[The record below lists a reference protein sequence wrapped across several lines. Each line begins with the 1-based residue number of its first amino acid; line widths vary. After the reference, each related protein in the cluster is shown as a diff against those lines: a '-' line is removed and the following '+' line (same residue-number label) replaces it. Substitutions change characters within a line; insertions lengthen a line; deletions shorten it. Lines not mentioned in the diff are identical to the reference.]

1 MWIPNPTNAGRL
13 AQTLFEIPQMDFNLT
28 LTLPRTRTR
37 TRKHRLR
44 RRVERER
51 DILKKL
57 YPLSA
62 RFESDLL
69 EYTTRE
75 GTSTPIQARYRPRT
89 D

>member
-13 AQTLFEIPQMDFNLT
+13 AQAPFEIPQMDFNLT
-28 LTLPRTRTR
+28 LPRTRTR
-37 TRKHRLR
+37 KRRLR

-62 RFESDLL
+62 RRAEAEPF
-69 EYTTRE
+69 
-75 GTSTPIQARYRPRT
+75 QAFSPT
-89 D
+89 DFAEDPN

>member
-1 MWIPNPTNAGRL
+1 
-13 AQTLFEIPQMDFNLT
+13 MDFNLT

-62 RFESDLL
+62 RRAEAEPF
-69 EYTTRE
+69 
-75 GTSTPIQARYRPRT
+75 QAFSPT
-89 D
+89 DFAEDPN